1 MKKQSPEEKVN
12 STAKYAYYSL
22 INAGWD
28 KRETIANANSKNL
41 YHISD
46 KQMIKVELKLMK
58 NIKTI

>member
-12 STAKYAYYSL
+12 STAKYADSL

-28 KRETIANANSKNL
+28 KREAIANSKNL